1 MYANGLHERNKK
13 QYWKIVGAINT
24 LEACPKSNS
33 VLIFLAQRGII
44 DLLWPFCG
52 IERDPSL
59 LSVMPSVLESSY
71 ASLLRKTK
79 GILSDVSEELYRIQV
94 HIRKQTKLPPIIQLA
109 YRSVVVTMLSK
120 SCERD
125 EIQLLS
131 LRGILEECRKSKSK
145 DQTYLIESYVFH
157 AAIYVLEAASHSNA
171 KHISKQILDCVN
183 DFTIDQVIMS
193 IQKQSCLPK
202 TEETSTLHAHVREDN
217 LYAEKQLSQLF
228 QDSRI
233 RDKL

>member
-1 MYANGLHERNKK
+1 M
-13 QYWKIVGAINT
+13 
-24 LEACPKSNS
+24 EACPKSNS

-52 IERDPSL
+52 IERDSSL

-79 GILSDVSEELYRIQV
+79 AILSDVSELYRIQV

-109 YRSVVVTMLSK
+109 YRSVMVTMLSK
-120 SCERD
+120 TCERD

-193 IQKQSCLPK
+193 IQKQSRLPK
-202 TEETSTLHAHVREDN
+202 TEETSTLHAHVRRQFIRRKTIVT
-217 LYAEKQLSQLF
+217 ALSRF
-228 QDSRI
+228 AYTR
-233 RDKL
+233 